1 MIEIPTNNCT
11 HEQRL
16 IERLTERMVNVL
28 AERGSTGLTWNEVSE
43 DTAREIAKPFI
54 AKGYYA
60 YIDYRLGKFVMLH
73 VSKTTMGDSSG
84 RLISRHRVY

>member
-16 IERLTERMVNVL
+16 IERLTERLVKVL
-28 AERGSTGLTWNEVSE
+28 AEWSNATLTYTEVSE

-60 YIDYRLGKFVMLH
+60 YIDYRLGKFAMLH